1 MFKKNLIIAAVAIS
15 SIGATA
21 YADTGIRSSA
31 STTIRIQA
39 FVPVICRVRLAADVG
54 MPDDQG
60 HVELGAAHE
69 FCNAPSG
76 YRVMVQHPMDL
87 TGAAI
92 ISDGVRIP
100 LSPSG
105 ETVLTDSAHADLR
118 TVMLAADLGE
128 EPERFRSIS
137 VRIEP
142 KS

>member
-1 MFKKNLIIAAVAIS
+1 MSNSKAIIAALAIA

-39 FVPVICRVRLAADVG
+39 FVPVICRVRLATDVG

-60 HVELGAAHE
+60 VVALGEAHE

-76 YRVMVQHPMDL
+76 YRVMVQHPSDL
-87 TGAAI
+87 QGAAL

-105 ETVLTDSAHADLR
+105 ETLLTDSTHADLR
-118 TVMLAADLGE
+118 TIMLSADLGE

-142 KS
+142 KG